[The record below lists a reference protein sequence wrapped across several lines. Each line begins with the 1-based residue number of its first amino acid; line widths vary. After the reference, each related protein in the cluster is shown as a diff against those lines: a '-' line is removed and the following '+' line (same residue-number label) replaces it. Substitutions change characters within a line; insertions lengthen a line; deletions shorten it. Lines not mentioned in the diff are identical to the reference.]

1 MGLAWGGWEAVETH
15 KYVAGP
21 DLSCLDGGTRKA
33 AAPPSLPPP
42 NLMLPTQTEPNK
54 QQLAHTETRGIG
66 IITQPQSPNPLREGP
81 GAPTGTP
88 FTQGLEESLAEQTVE
103 L

>member
-1 MGLAWGGWEAVETH
+1 M
-15 KYVAGP
+15 K
-21 DLSCLDGGTRKA
+21 SCS
-33 AAPPSLPPP
+33 PSLPPSALP
-42 NLMLPTQTEPNK
+42 PLSLMLPTHIEANK
-54 QQLAHTETRGIG
+54 QQLMQMETRGIG

-88 FTQGLEESLAEQTVE
+88 FTQGLEESLAEHTVK